1 METISVTL
9 KEEFI
14 LDKDAWQSPKL
25 SVNNTET
32 DDNLYF
38 KANKD
43 FSEVCI
49 DCYASEELKTRFAEF
64 CDGIY
69 FLTEHYKSTNYQIP
83 TKVLFSRG
91 DDQMG
96 LFLMLKTEFFE
107 IEVM

>member
-1 METISVTL
+1 METITVTL

-14 LDKDAWQSPKL
+14 LDKDWQSPKL

-38 KANKD
+38 KTNKD

-49 DCYASEELKTRFAEF
+49 DSCASEELRTRFAEF
-64 CDGIY
+64 CDDVY
-69 FLTEHYKSTNYQIP
+69 FLTRHYKSTNYQIP

-91 DDQMG
+91 AADLG

-107 IEVM
+107 IEVE

>member
-1 METISVTL
+1 MEIMVTL
-9 KEEFI
+9 KEEFV
-14 LDKDAWQSPKL
+14 LYKDAWQSPKL
-25 SVNNTET
+25 SVNSTET

-38 KANKD
+38 KTNKD

-49 DCYASEELKTRFAEF
+49 DSCASEDLRTRFAEF

-69 FLTEHYKSTNYQIP
+69 FLTEYYKSTNYQIP

-91 DDQMG
+91 DDKMG
-96 LFLMLKTEFFE
+96 LVLMLKTEFFE